1 MFYKVLYYK
10 VLHKYDVSI
19 YKYMNNFD
27 IQNVLQLVLFVQP
40 KIIYFAEQI
49 VNKTLKTTFWL
60 LKENVFKMK
69 ISAHKHK
76 TNIRF

>member
-10 VLHKYDVSI
+10 VLRKYDVSI

-49 VNKTLKTTFWL
+49 VNKTLKTTF
-60 LKENVFKMK
+60 
-69 ISAHKHK
+69 
-76 TNIRF
+76 